1 MVTMMDE
8 VVSPVLHIREPAA
21 SVDRVELPQ
30 SLDTVTEGAEGT
42 AFGAATPDPGE
53 LIQPSTVV
61 VTV

>member
-8 VVSPVLHIREPAA
+8 VVSPVLHNKVPAA

-30 SLDTVTEGAEGT
+30 SLVTITSGAEGT
-42 AFGAATPDPGE
+42 VFGAATPDPGE